1 MQYKLK
7 LVLNITQWG
16 YVTIMEKRL
25 QTFSHF
31 SSPSTTGETEIDY
44 FHQKV
49 NIRVVS
55 RVAEWVNIYDLR
67 KFKGSRW
74 NA

>member
-1 MQYKLK
+1 MLHNEGMLQSWKK
-7 LVLNITQWG
+7 H
-16 YVTIMEKRL
+16 L

-55 RVAEWVNIYDLR
+55 RVAE
-67 KFKGSRW
+67 
-74 NA
+74 